1 MSLCDA
7 VDHDGPT
14 TISDPRALRN
24 ALGNFAT
31 GITIVTARNADGSA
45 IGLTVNSFNSVSLEP
60 PLIIWSLSQ
69 TSSRF
74 DAFQRAAHYAV
85 HVLASDQ
92 IELAQRFA
100 TSGVDK
106 FLGLRTSS
114 GLGGVPLLEN
124 CCAWFECRNE
134 SRLEAGDH
142 RLFIGAVE
150 RFATAQRKPLI
161 YHGGCYRELGAQD

>member
-1 MSLCDA
+1 MLDS
-7 VDHDGPT
+7 
-14 TISDPRALRN
+14 RALRS
-24 ALGNFAT
+24 ALGHFAT
-31 GITIVTARNADGSA
+31 GITIVTARNADGNA
-45 IGLTVNSFNSVSLEP
+45 IGLTVNSFNSVSLDP
-60 PLIIWSLSQ
+60 PLIVWSLSQ

-74 DAFQRAAHYAV
+74 DAFQRAEHYAV

-106 FLGLRTSS
+106 FLGLRTST

-134 SRLEAGDH
+134 TRFEAGDH
-142 RLFIGAVE
+142 RLFIGAVQ
-150 RFATAQRKPLI
+150 RFSTAQIAGRKPLI
-161 YHGGCYRELGAQD
+161 YHGGSYRELSAQH

>member
-1 MSLCDA
+1 MLDS
-7 VDHDGPT
+7 
-14 TISDPRALRN
+14 RALRS
-24 ALGNFAT
+24 ALGHFAT

-45 IGLTVNSFNSVSLEP
+45 IGLTVNSFNSVSLDP
-60 PLIIWSLSQ
+60 PLIVWSLSQ

-74 DAFQRAAHYAV
+74 DAFQRAEHYAV

-106 FLGLRTSS
+106 FLGLRMST

-134 SRLEAGDH
+134 TRFEAGDH
-142 RLFIGAVE
+142 RLFIGAVQ
-150 RFATAQRKPLI
+150 RFSTAQTAGRKPLI
-161 YHGGCYRELGAQD
+161 YHGGNYRELSAQN